1 MARTAP
7 AAKPD
12 AKPATATAEAKPA
25 AKPATANA
33 SAGGFSLTPSIK
45 LPSASTFTPASAET
59 KPVAAPASGDK
70 NGAAK
75 PKAAAKP
82 DQKAA
87 GDEARRQA
95 EDGGKARRQVHQ
107 AMNEPAAP
115 RPRTPPAPIP
125 LTVLTGFLGAGKTTL
140 LNRLLK
146 DPALSAPPSSS
157 TSSARSGSITCWS
170 STSRTA

>member
-1 MARTAP
+1 MWTGLRPGSQQATQVAEGRGKKRRGTAVARTAP
-7 AAKPD
+7 EAKPD
-12 AKPATATAEAKPA
+12 AKPAGAEAKPA

-87 GDEARRQA
+87 GT
-95 EDGGKARRQVHQ
+95 K
-107 AMNEPAAP
+107 PAAKP
-115 RPRTPPAPIP
+115 
-125 LTVLTGFLGAGKTTL
+125 KTAE
-140 LNRLLK
+140 K
-146 DPALSAPPSSS
+146 PDAKS
-157 TSSARSGSITCWS
+157 TKQ
-170 STSRTA
+170 